1 MYFAATDPS
10 TLDINLY
17 DSENFSLIGTLR
29 GHEEHVYV
37 LRFGVNNTKLATAE
51 NYAINV
57 WDIQSMS
64 LANNMKCPCA
74 VGYMVFD
81 GNGDSVLIAGCA
93 GWFFILKW
101 NLTTG
106 SVDLVIDIV
115 GMEYSVEACYIS
127 SDTQILSASFDEV
140 VVWDSSTGDKLH
152 SSGSVGS
159 KINGIA
165 VSPDE
170 ATIAI
175 ARDDN
180 IVSVYVINTS
190 QQTKLLRGHKEMV
203 LCVCYSG
210 DGGRLASGS
219 RDLTPIIW
227 DLARGTIVAILQC
240 RASVVDVSLNS
251 DGTKIVWE
259 SSTEAEVHSI
269 QENSNSLLLELPRYG
284 RGQFSKPGV
293 ILL

>member
-17 DSENFSLIGTLR
+17 DSESFSLIGTLR

-106 SVDLVIDIV
+106 SVLSMHVDTANTHVVSCIINVDQEVEEDWKLVILDHEENEHSITMRP
-115 GMEYSVEACYIS
+115 GDMLLYE
-127 SDTQILSASFDEV
+127 SA
-140 VVWDSSTGDKLH
+140 
-152 SSGSVGS
+152 
-159 KINGIA
+159 
-165 VSPDE
+165 
-170 ATIAI
+170 
-175 ARDDN
+175 
-180 IVSVYVINTS
+180 
-190 QQTKLLRGHKEMV
+190 KLLH
-203 LCVCYSG
+203 
-210 DGGRLASGS
+210 GRPSK
-219 RDLTPIIW
+219 
-227 DLARGTIVAILQC
+227 C
-240 RASVVDVSLNS
+240 RCCS
-251 DGTKIVWE
+251 
-259 SSTEAEVHSI
+259 
-269 QENSNSLLLELPRYG
+269 
-284 RGQFSKPGV
+284 
-293 ILL
+293 